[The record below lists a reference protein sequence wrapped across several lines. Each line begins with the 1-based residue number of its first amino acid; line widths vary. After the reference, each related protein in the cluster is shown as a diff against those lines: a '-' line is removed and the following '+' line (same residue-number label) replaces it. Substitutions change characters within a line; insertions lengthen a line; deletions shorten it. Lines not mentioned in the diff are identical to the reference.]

1 LAESSHNRNPW
12 IAAVLSVLIPGL
24 GHLYLRSYRR
34 AALWF
39 APIIAA
45 TLAAVVLSR
54 TSPTDL
60 VEAALSD
67 TVLWTIFG
75 INLLTGIWR
84 LVAAA
89 DAFRV
94 AGGTSPSWATPMA
107 AVGGIVLAVVITV
120 PHVIVGNFT
129 IDAIRLIDI
138 VFVAVGDVPDEPVI
152 PIGTDADVVPDPVIP
167 DPVVFT
173 YDVEETTESVLR
185 GRMFDPRYGDPQA
198 VEVWRRQVEEHQER
212 APNQALL
219 PFTERVGDDRI
230 TILLAGGDAGPG
242 RGGLRTDSMIVASID
257 PATGKAALF
266 GFPRNLGS
274 MPLPRSW
281 GNAFSSFEQRLLA
294 IVAART
300 ETTTT
305 APIDGGDTTTT
316 TTVPPFVGCRCFPEQ
331 LNALYPFTRKW
342 TRTYPNDIDPG
353 MAALRDVLANAT
365 GLKIDYY
372 ALVDMAAFVDLVDA
386 IGGVDVNALQPLES
400 EVSPPREGD
409 PWAKIDID
417 VGWNHLDGPEAL
429 AYVRARKGS
438 SDYVRMARQ
447 RCMLRAIAAKSNTI
461 TLLRSFSGIVDALD
475 GTLVT
480 DIPISF
486 APDLL
491 SMSANLDFDDVATY
505 GFNPGYYA
513 HARDFLGHAVPDIGR
528 IRGKVARVL
537 NDQEAGIA
545 STGDDA
551 VSECDA

>member
-1 LAESSHNRNPW
+1 
-12 IAAVLSVLIPGL
+12 VLSVLIPGL
-24 GHLYLRSYRR
+24 GHVYVRSYRL
-34 AALWF
+34 AILWF
-39 APIIAA
+39 APVVLVTIGVAA
-45 TLAAVVLSR
+45 LSR
-54 TSPTDL
+54 TSSTDL

-75 INLLTGIWR
+75 ANILAGVWR
-84 LVAAA
+84 LAAA
-89 DAFRV
+89 IDAFRV
-94 AGGTSPSWATPMA
+94 GGGMGPRWAAPMIVAGGL
-107 AVGGIVLAVVITV
+107 VLVAVVAV
-120 PHVIVGNFT
+120 PHAIVGNFT

-138 VFVAVGDVPDEPVI
+138 VFVAEGEEPETPII
-152 PIGTDADVVPDPVIP
+152 PIGTDADVVPDPVIAEP
-167 DPVVFT
+167 IVRL
-173 YDVEETTESVLR
+173 YDVEETTEFTSRV
-185 GRMFDPRYGDPQA
+185 RMFDPRYGDPQA
-198 VEVWRRQVEEHQER
+198 VEVWQQQVEERQQR
-212 APNQALL
+212 APNEQLL
-219 PFTERVGDDRI
+219 PYSERVGEDRI

-242 RGGLRTDSMIVASID
+242 RGGLRTDSMIVATID

-281 GNAFSSFEQRLLA
+281 GNAFRNLETRLLA
-294 IVAART
+294 IVAARQ

-305 APIDGGDTTTT
+305 APSGEGEGSTTTT
-316 TTVPPFVGCRCFPEQ
+316 TQPYVGCRCFPEQ

-342 TRTYPNDIDPG
+342 SRTYPNDIDPG
-353 MAALRDVLANAT
+353 MAALRDVLTNAT
-365 GLKIDYY
+365 GLGIDYY

-409 PWAKIDID
+409 PWAKVDID
-417 VGWNHLDGPEAL
+417 VGWSHLDGSEAL

-447 RCMLRAIAAKSNTI
+447 RCMLRAIAAKSSAI
-461 TLLRSFSGIVDALD
+461 TLLRSFGGIVDALD

-491 SMSANLDFDDVATY
+491 SMTANLDFQDVETY

-513 HARDFLGHAVPDIGR
+513 HARDFLGHAIPDIGR
-528 IRGKVARVL
+528 IRAKVARVL
-537 NDQEAGIA
+537 SEQAAGVE
-545 STGDDA
+545 SEDDA
-551 VSECDA
+551 EVSECDA